1 MFNITPTTE
10 LQALKELDLMDSNAT
25 MGLNALKHYAGQ
37 SFNSFWYG
45 SISPS
50 IKVQLLGNKAL
61 SVFQASALTQQFI
74 KTLDPTWEELT
85 VPVGF
90 NVLFNEDGSA
100 TITEGNQVVEEE
112 VVPDPVIEEPVVE
125 EVIEEVVDPIIEEP
139 VVDEPVIEEVIDEPI
154 IEEPIIEP
162 PVVISLEEST
172 TVVVEEP
179 IINIES
185 SSTVVSLNESTTVF
199 VEEEI
204 TP

>member
-100 TITEGNQVVEEE
+100 TILEMSSESIV
-112 VVPDPVIEEPVVE
+112 
-125 EVIEEVVDPIIEEP
+125 
-139 VVDEPVIEEVIDEPI
+139 EPI
-154 IEEPIIEP
+154 IEEIIPE
-162 PVVISLEEST
+162 
-172 TVVVEEP
+172 
-179 IINIES
+179 
-185 SSTVVSLNESTTVF
+185 
-199 VEEEI
+199 
-204 TP
+204 